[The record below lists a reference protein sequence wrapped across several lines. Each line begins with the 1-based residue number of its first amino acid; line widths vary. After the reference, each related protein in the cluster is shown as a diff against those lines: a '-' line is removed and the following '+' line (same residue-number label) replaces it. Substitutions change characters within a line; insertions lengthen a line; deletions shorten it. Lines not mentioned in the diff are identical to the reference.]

1 MYTNEKKEVQCHD
14 GVTRLFPPKTNMCRW
29 QNYDITTEVL
39 MNLACNTAS
48 EELIAHIVLIA
59 AIAL

>member
-1 MYTNEKKEVQCHD
+1 
-14 GVTRLFPPKTNMCRW
+14 VTRLFPPKTNMCRW